1 MGKII
6 KNKKY
11 GIDWWARTGLVLLL
25 TLGTSA
31 FMNQGWYYPVPAQA
45 APTTTGFTNIRHS
58 AAVLS
63 STSVG
68 NVTVPTGTNRM
79 LVVAFANQASSSAA
93 MVVNTVTYG
102 GVAMTSAGGNA
113 TTSLSMHTQIY
124 YLKDNAVMDGTAR
137 PLVVNITGGGTLVMN
152 DVWYAI
158 YTGVDQA
165 ATLTIQTYS
174 SGSTAVTSA
183 AFATGLVVPTNGAA
197 AVVAVGAR
205 GTAAVSYTKPANFT
219 VSNNQPNS
227 TTGVGLVATST
238 TAATDTASF
247 AAITGGPRWS
257 QTGIALAAAVV
268 TDSTPPTAGTV
279 TITPD
284 ISSTYTSAAPTIT
297 TQFTDAQSA
306 VTSCQY
312 TTNGGTN
319 WIAGAVSGAGPYT
332 CTANPMGLTG
342 FLNINMR
349 ATSTGGTTTATQI
362 QRTVDATVPTDGTL
376 TVTAGNLQNSISWTT
391 ATDTGGGAITSYILR
406 FATGATAPAN
416 CASGTAVTGSPF
428 SAAILATTHAGLT
441 NGTQYSYR
449 LCAADSLGNTSGGVT
464 KSATPVAGQVTTI
477 TTCGGCHGH
486 PAGPN
491 LLVDA
496 NRAAS
501 AGTFQGSH
509 TKHVSV
515 AADCAKCHTNPT
527 RMDHS
532 SGAIEVAISAGG
544 TYSKASPITIS
555 TSPTLTGGTCSST
568 TCHGSS
574 SPTWGTSTTN
584 ATCTKCHGVS
594 GTSSAQYTA
603 DTKTAAPGYVST
615 APVGT
620 GRSTSGAT
628 AATDTKVGAHDT
640 HLRGL
645 NTISNPVACTECH
658 ANVNTSSA
666 SFTGHMDG
674 AGSLNFGT
682 LAASGTGT
690 APSYNATTGTCSNI
704 YCHYGRTTY
713 AAPATANGAVVWNNT
728 AYLTGVDTAAA
739 DCGKCHASPP
749 SLTGTHAATPA
760 LTIADCTGC
769 HSHVNANGTFNNA
782 ALHINGTVEA
792 SGDCISCHASIVNSP
807 IAAALNAAVATRPAI
822 VPSFSLASKHTRSRG
837 TAVTNNDCCVCHME
851 GDVATGSPN
860 AAYHKNGYIE
870 LRDPDTGLTIKGVTH
885 SGTTT
890 AAGAYSSTGADA
902 KPVRFSRNLGSAT
915 IEADTAAI
923 MINQCLKCH
932 DADGALSTS
941 AQVAGGSA
949 LKPFAGTVSANPG
962 GGVLNV
968 AAQFASTNKSFHPVL
983 VRQNSGYTNTGGTR
997 MVTPWNGIAK
1007 TATTTTYGP
1016 LISCWDCHAPNGST
1030 AATILTSSGIHGGAV
1045 NGTDAVPLRGNVY
1058 VNAATTAGNLCLNC
1072 HVSPTGSNH
1081 GTGSAITSSTDGG
1094 MTYFGNR
1101 CYFCHASDVSRTR
1114 PWGAGDAHGYNA
1126 RGGVI
1131 GNNQAFPAVN
1141 NGYAFLRSEGWYNGT
1156 GVQSIRS
1163 IGATTYT
1170 PTCGGRVTTGG
1181 GAGACSRSSMGGY
1194 TPGGVY

>member
-1 MGKII
+1 MKTSIVLF
-6 KNKKY
+6 
-11 GIDWWARTGLVLLL
+11 LVLAM
-25 TLGTSA
+25 SV
-31 FMNQGWYYPVPAQA
+31 FSYQGWYNPAKA
-45 APTTTGFTNIRHS
+45 
-58 AAVLS
+58 L
-63 STSVG
+63 
-68 NVTVPTGTNRM
+68 
-79 LVVAFANQASSSAA
+79 
-93 MVVNTVTYG
+93 
-102 GVAMTSAGGNA
+102 
-113 TTSLSMHTQIY
+113 
-124 YLKDNAVMDGTAR
+124 
-137 PLVVNITGGGTLVMN
+137 
-152 DVWYAI
+152 
-158 YTGVDQA
+158 
-165 ATLTIQTYS
+165 
-174 SGSTAVTSA
+174 
-183 AFATGLVVPTNGAA
+183 
-197 AVVAVGAR
+197 
-205 GTAAVSYTKPANFT
+205 
-219 VSNNQPNS
+219 
-227 TTGVGLVATST
+227 
-238 TAATDTASF
+238 AATDTYS
-247 AAITGGPRWS
+247 
-257 QTGIALAAAVV
+257 
-268 TDSTPPTAGTV
+268 TAGTFTWVAPAGV
-279 TITPD
+279 TSVTVQAWGGGGGGGRGGSTNNTRGGGGAGGQFA
-284 ISSTYTSAAPTIT
+284 SSTVTVVPGNSYAIVVGSGGAGGTTSNTAAASGGSSTFASTVVVARGGAGGVGTNGAGGVGSVTGGVGTILFAGGSGSAGANT
-297 TQFTDAQSA
+297 TGGAGGGGAGSTGSGGSA
-306 VTSCQY
+306 SGSSAGVGTSVGGGNGAAGLPASPQAVGLSGVSAGGGGGGGFRIS
-312 TTNGGTN
+312 TSRNGGT
-319 WIAGAVSGAGPYT
+319 GAEGKV
-332 CTANPMGLTG
+332 
-342 FLNINMR
+342 I
-349 ATSTGGTTTATQI
+349 
-362 QRTVDATVPTDGTL
+362 
-376 TVTAGNLQNSISWTT
+376 
-391 ATDTGGGAITSYILR
+391 ITY
-406 FATGATAPAN
+406 A
-416 CASGTAVTGSPF
+416 
-428 SAAILATTHAGLT
+428 
-441 NGTQYSYR
+441 
-449 LCAADSLGNTSGGVT
+449 GGVAPGG
-464 KSATPVAGQVTTI
+464 SI

-509 TKHVSV
+509 QGHAPL
-515 AADCAKCHTNPT
+515 AADCTKCHTNPT
-527 RMDHS
+527 RMDHA

-574 SPTWGTSTTN
+574 SPTWGTSTTS

-628 AATDTKVGAHDT
+628 VATDTKVGAHDT

-645 NTISNPVACTECH
+645 NTISNPIACTECH
-658 ANVNTSSA
+658 ANVNTTSA

-682 LAASGTGT
+682 LATSGTGT
-690 APSYNATTGTCSNI
+690 APSYNATTVTCSNI
-704 YCHYGRTTY
+704 YCHYGRDTY
-713 AAPATANGAVVWNNT
+713 APPATANGAVVWNNT
-728 AYLTGVDTAAA
+728 GYLTGAKTLLG
-739 DCGKCHASPP
+739 DCSKCHASPP
-749 SLTGTHAATPA
+749 LTTGTHAGVA
-760 LTIADCTGC
+760 LISDCNNC
-769 HSHVNANGTFNNA
+769 HSHVNVDGTFNNP

-792 SGDCISCHASIVNSP
+792 SGDCISCHAAVVNSP
-807 IAAALNAAVATRPAI
+807 IAAALNAAVTTRPAI
-822 VPSFSLASKHTRSRG
+822 VPSFSLASKHIRSRG

-860 AAYHKNGYIE
+860 GTYHKNGYVE

-890 AAGAYSSTGADA
+890 AAGTYTSTGTDA
-902 KPVRFSRNLGSAT
+902 KPIRFSRNLGSAT

-932 DADGALSTS
+932 DADGALSSS

-949 LKPFAGTVSANPG
+949 LKPFAGTVSANPS

-997 MVTPWNGIAK
+997 MVTPWNGVTK

-1016 LISCWDCHAPNGST
+1016 LITCWDCHAPNGST

-1058 VNAATTAGNLCLNC
+1058 VNAATTTGNLCLNC

-1141 NGYAFLRSEGWYNGT
+1141 NGYAFIRSEGWYNGT

-1181 GAGACSRSSMGGY
+1181 GAGACSRGSMGGY